1 MVATASPPVKQGQD
15 GRGAQVRAAAV
26 ECGAA
31 DPCVPGRASRAA
43 RSGRAAH
50 AGDSETM
57 KLLFD
62 LFPILL
68 FFSAFKLADIYVAT
82 GVAIAATV
90 LQIAW
95 LKLRGRA
102 VEPMQ
107 WASLGIIVV
116 FGGMTLLFHDETF
129 IKWKPTVLYGL
140 FAAAMLLAP
149 RLTGKNPLRAIMGS
163 QLALPPRIWQQL
175 TWAWAGFF
183 AAMGALNLFVAYR
196 FPLETWV
203 DFKVFG
209 TLGLTVV
216 FVIVQAV
223 WIGRYAEEPETGDAG
238 R

>member
-1 MVATASPPVKQGQD
+1 MQLLLDFLPVI
-15 GRGAQVRAAAV
+15 AFFAAY
-26 ECGAA
+26 
-31 DPCVPGRASRAA
+31 
-43 RSGRAAH
+43 
-50 AGDSETM
+50 
-57 KLLFD
+57 
-62 LFPILL
+62 
-68 FFSAFKLADIYVAT
+68 KLADIYVAT
-82 GVAIAATV
+82 GVAIVATV

-107 WASLGIIVV
+107 WASLAIIVV

-140 FAAAMLLAP
+140 FAGALLVTP
-149 RLTGKNPLRAIMGS
+149 RLTGRNPLRAIMGS
-163 QLALPPRIWQQL
+163 QLALPPRIWQRL

-183 AAMGALNLFVAYR
+183 AFMGVLNLFVAYR

-216 FVIVQAV
+216 FVIVQAL
-223 WIGRYAEEPETGDAG
+223 WIGRHAEEPEAPDAG

>member
-1 MVATASPPVKQGQD
+1 
-15 GRGAQVRAAAV
+15 
-26 ECGAA
+26 
-31 DPCVPGRASRAA
+31 
-43 RSGRAAH
+43 
-50 AGDSETM
+50 M

-62 LFPILL
+62 LFPLVL
-68 FFSAFKLADIYVAT
+68 FFVAYKAYGIFAAT
-82 GVAIAATV
+82 AVAIVASIG
-90 LQIAW
+90 QIGW
-95 LKLRGRA
+95 LKLRGRK

-140 FAAAMLLAP
+140 FAAALLLAP
-149 RLTGKNPLRAIMGS
+149 MLTGKNPLRAIMGT
-163 QLALPPRIWQQL
+163 QLALPPRIWQRL

-183 AAMGALNLFVAYR
+183 AGMGALNLFVAYR

-209 TLGLTVV
+209 TLGLTIV

-223 WIGRYAEEPETGDAG
+223 WIGRHAEEPETGDAG

>member
-1 MVATASPPVKQGQD
+1 
-15 GRGAQVRAAAV
+15 
-26 ECGAA
+26 
-31 DPCVPGRASRAA
+31 
-43 RSGRAAH
+43 
-50 AGDSETM
+50 M

-68 FFSAFKLADIYVAT
+68 FFAAFKLADIYVAT

-140 FAAAMLLAP
+140 FAAALLLAP
-149 RLTGKNPLRAIMGS
+149 MLTGKNPLRAIMGT
-163 QLALPPRIWQQL
+163 QLALPPRIWQRL

-209 TLGLTVV
+209 TLGLTIA
-216 FVIVQAV
+216 FVIVQAL
-223 WIGRYAEEPETGDAG
+223 WISRYAEEPEAGDAG

>member
-1 MVATASPPVKQGQD
+1 
-15 GRGAQVRAAAV
+15 
-26 ECGAA
+26 
-31 DPCVPGRASRAA
+31 
-43 RSGRAAH
+43 
-50 AGDSETM
+50 M

-68 FFSAFKLADIYVAT
+68 FFAAFKLADIYVAT
-82 GVAIAATV
+82 GVAIAATA

-95 LKLRGRA
+95 LKLRGRP

-140 FAAAMLLAP
+140 FAAALLLAP
-149 RLTGKNPLRAIMGS
+149 RLTGRNPLRAIMGA
-163 QLALPPRIWQQL
+163 QLSLPPRIWQQL

-183 AAMGALNLFVAYR
+183 AFMGGLNLFVAYR
-196 FPLETWV
+196 FALETWV

-216 FVIVQAV
+216 FVIVQAL
-223 WIGRYAEEPETGDAG
+223 WIGRHAEEPEPEDAG